1 MRKGFAQAI
10 LFGSWIVCFTAG
22 LAVGGGLRSPNS
34 PPAERAAAAGAK
46 AAAEGAAAPASA
58 PTAAANPP
66 VTPAA
71 AAAAP
76 STTRTTPLTTEEQS
90 TIELF
95 RSASPAVVFI
105 TSIALRRDVW
115 TLNPIEIPAG
125 SGSGFVWDKQGHIV
139 TNFHVI
145 QNANVAEVT
154 LADHTTWKA
163 TLVGAAPDKDLAVLR
178 IEAPASD
185 LHPIPVGGSTDLM
198 VGQSVYAI
206 GNPFGLD
213 QSLTTGVI
221 SALGREIESRTQI
234 PIRDV
239 IQTDA
244 AINPGNSGGPLL
256 DSGGR
261 LIGVNTAIASPSGA
275 SAGVGFAIPVDT
287 VHWVVPHLI
296 EHGKLVRPAL
306 GVHIASN
313 QVAESLGVEGA
324 LVLDVVG
331 GSGAEAAGIRPSRR
345 AASGR
350 VVLGDV
356 IVAVGGEAVKSAS
369 DLSYALERHRVGEK
383 VQVTVLRDQ
392 RRVELQITLMS
403 AS

>member
-1 MRKGFAQAI
+1 VVPTQA
-10 LFGSWIVCFTAG
+10 TQ
-22 LAVGGGLRSPNS
+22 
-34 PPAERAAAAGAK
+34 
-46 AAAEGAAAPASA
+46 
-58 PTAAANPP
+58 PTAAAPSRSPGLNP
-66 VTPAA
+66 
-71 AAAAP
+71 
-76 STTRTTPLTTEEQS
+76 EEQA

-95 RSASPAVVFI
+95 RSASPCVVFI
-105 TSIALRRDVW
+105 TSTALRRDAW

-125 SGSGFVWDKQGHIV
+125 SGTGFVWDKEGHVV

-145 QNANVAEVT
+145 QNANSAEVT
-154 LADHTTWKA
+154 LADHSTWKA
-163 TLVGAAPDKDLAVLR
+163 TLVGAAPEKDLVVLH
-178 IEAPASD
+178 IDAPSAD
-185 LHPIPVGGSTDLM
+185 LHPIPIGGSSELQ
-198 VGQSVYAI
+198 VGQAVYAI

-221 SALGREIESRTQI
+221 SALGREIGSRTQM

-256 DSGGR
+256 DSSGR

-287 VHWVVPHLI
+287 VHWVVPDLI

-306 GVHIASN
+306 GVQVASN
-313 QVAESLGVEGA
+313 PVAQSLGVEGV
-324 LVLDVVG
+324 LVLEVIQ
-331 GSGAEAAGIRPSRR
+331 GSGAQEAGIRPTRR
-345 AASGR
+345 VASGR

-356 IVAVGGEAVKSAS
+356 IVAVDGEPVQNSG
-369 DLSYALERHRVGEK
+369 DLALTLEKKQVGEK
-383 VQVTVLRDQ
+383 VKVTVLRDQ
-392 RRVELQITLMS
+392 KPVELQVRLMS

>member
-1 MRKGFAQAI
+1 VVSTQA
-10 LFGSWIVCFTAG
+10 T
-22 LAVGGGLRSPNS
+22 R
-34 PPAERAAAAGAK
+34 
-46 AAAEGAAAPASA
+46 
-58 PTAAANPP
+58 PTAAA
-66 VTPAA
+66 
-71 AAAAP
+71 P
-76 STTRTTPLTTEEQS
+76 SRSHALTAEEQA

-95 RSASPAVVFI
+95 RSASPGVVFI
-105 TSIALRRDVW
+105 TSTAIRRDAW

-125 SGSGFVWDKQGHIV
+125 SGTGFVWDKEGHIV

-145 QNANVAEVT
+145 QNANSAEVT
-154 LADHTTWKA
+154 LADHSTWKA
-163 TLVGAAPDKDLAVLR
+163 TLVGAAPEKDLVVLH
-178 IEAPASD
+178 IDAPSAD
-185 LHPIPVGGSTDLM
+185 LHPIPVGGSSELM
-198 VGQSVYAI
+198 VGQAVYAI

-221 SALGREIESRTQI
+221 SALGREIGSRTQM

-287 VHWVVPHLI
+287 VHWVVPDLI
-296 EHGKLVRPAL
+296 QHGKLVRPAL
-306 GVHIASN
+306 GVQVASN
-313 QVAESLGVEGA
+313 PVAQSLGVEGV
-324 LVLDVVG
+324 LVLEVIE
-331 GSGAEAAGIRPSRR
+331 GSGAQEAGIRPTRR
-345 AASGR
+345 VASGR

-356 IVAVGGEAVKSAS
+356 IVAVDGEPVQNSG
-369 DLSYALERHRVGEK
+369 DLALMLEKKQIGEK
-383 VQVTVLRDQ
+383 VKVTVLRDQ
-392 RRVELQITLMS
+392 KPVELEIRLMS

>member
-1 MRKGFAQAI
+1 M
-10 LFGSWIVCFTAG
+10 
-22 LAVGGGLRSPNS
+22 
-34 PPAERAAAAGAK
+34 
-46 AAAEGAAAPASA
+46 
-58 PTAAANPP
+58 
-66 VTPAA
+66 
-71 AAAAP
+71 
-76 STTRTTPLTTEEQS
+76 
-90 TIELF
+90 
-95 RSASPAVVFI
+95 
-105 TSIALRRDVW
+105 
-115 TLNPIEIPAG
+115 
-125 SGSGFVWDKQGHIV
+125 
-139 TNFHVI
+139 
-145 QNANVAEVT
+145 
-154 LADHTTWKA
+154 
-163 TLVGAAPDKDLAVLR
+163 
-178 IEAPASD
+178 
-185 LHPIPVGGSTDLM
+185 
-198 VGQSVYAI
+198 YAI

-256 DSGGR
+256 DSAGR

-287 VHWVVPHLI
+287 VNWVVPHLI
-296 EHGKLVRPAL
+296 QHGKLMRPAL
-306 GVHIASN
+306 GVQVASN

-356 IVAVGGEAVKSAS
+356 IVAVDGEAVKSAS
-369 DLSYALERHRVGEK
+369 DLSYALERHKVGEK
-383 VQVTVLRDQ
+383 VRVTVLRNQ
-392 RRVELQITLMS
+392 QRVELQITLMS

>member
-1 MRKGFAQAI
+1 MRKWSAQAI
-10 LFGSWIVCFTAG
+10 VFGSWVACFTAG
-22 LAVGGGLRSPNS
+22 LAVGGGLRAAS
-34 PPAERAAAAGAK
+34 PPPAADPATTGGAPSSPVPSAAGS
-46 AAAEGAAAPASA
+46 PS
-58 PTAAANPP
+58 

-71 AAAAP
+71 APATAAP
-76 STTRTTPLTTEEQS
+76 SIPPALGTLRDEEQA

-95 RSASPAVVFI
+95 RSSSPSVVFI

-115 TLNPIEIPAG
+115 TLNSLEIPAG
-125 SGSGFVWDKQGHIV
+125 SGSGFVWDKRGHIV

-163 TLVGAAPDKDLAVLR
+163 TLVGAAPDKDLAVLH
-178 IEAPASD
+178 IDAPAAS
-185 LHPIPVGGSTDLM
+185 LYPIPVGGSNDLQ
-198 VGQSVYAI
+198 VGQFVYAI

-221 SALGREIESRTQI
+221 SALGREIDSRTQV

-256 DSGGR
+256 NSAGR
-261 LIGVNTAIASPSGA
+261 LIGVNTAIASPSGG

-287 VHWVVPHLI
+287 VHWVVPDLI
-296 EHGKLVRPAL
+296 QHGKLVRPAL
-306 GVHIASN
+306 GVHIAPN
-313 QVAESLGVEGA
+313 QVALSLGVEGA
-324 LVLDVVG
+324 LVLDVVP

-356 IVAVGGEAVKSAS
+356 IVAVDREVVKSGG
-369 DLSYALERHRVGEK
+369 DLALVLEKRRVGEK
-383 VQVTVLRDQ
+383 VQVTVVRDQ

>member
-1 MRKGFAQAI
+1 MRSTLATA
-10 LFGSWIVCFTAG
+10 LVFGSWIACFTAG
-22 LAVGGGLRSPNS
+22 LAVGGGFKGER
-34 PPAERAAAAGAK
+34 PPANEASAGAGQ
-46 AAAEGAAAPASA
+46 ATGTAPAAPAPTPVVQTQAAPPATSA
-58 PTAAANPP
+58 PSALGR
-66 VTPAA
+66 
-71 AAAAP
+71 
-76 STTRTTPLTTEEQS
+76 SHELTHEEQS

-95 RSASPAVVFI
+95 RSASPSVVFI

-115 TLNPIEIPAG
+115 TLNPVEIPAG

-145 QNANVAEVT
+145 QSANAAEVT
-154 LADHTTWKA
+154 LADHSTWKA
-163 TLVGAAPDKDLAVLR
+163 TLVGAAPEKDLAVLH
-178 IEAPASD
+178 IDAPASD
-185 LHPIPVGGSTDLM
+185 LHPIPVGGSSDLL
-198 VGQSVYAI
+198 VGQAVYAI

-221 SALGREIESRTQI
+221 SALGREIESRTQM

-287 VHWVVPHLI
+287 VDWVVPDLI
-296 EHGKLVRPAL
+296 AHGKLVRPAL
-306 GVHIASN
+306 GVQVASN
-313 QVAESLGVEGA
+313 PVAQSLGVEGV
-324 LVLDVVG
+324 LVLEVLQ
-331 GSGAEAAGIRPSRR
+331 GSGAEEAGLRPTRR
-345 AASGR
+345 AASGK
-350 VVLGDV
+350 VLLGDV
-356 IVAVGGEAVKSAS
+356 IVAVDGAPVANGGDLALVLEKRKIGERVK
-369 DLSYALERHRVGEK
+369 
-383 VQVTVLRDQ
+383 VTVVRDQ
-392 RRVELQITLMS
+392 KKVDLQIRLMP

>member
-1 MRKGFAQAI
+1 MRSTLAPA
-10 LFGSWIVCFTAG
+10 LVFGSWIACFTAG
-22 LAVGGGLRSPNS
+22 LAVGGGFKSPH
-34 PPAERAAAAGAK
+34 PPAPE
-46 AAAEGAAAPASA
+46 ASA
-58 PTAAANPP
+58 VASPTGGTVAPPTVVPAQATQPTAAA
-66 VTPAA
+66 
-71 AAAAP
+71 P
-76 STTRTTPLTTEEQS
+76 SRSHVLTAEEQA

-95 RSASPAVVFI
+95 RSASPGVVFI
-105 TSIALRRDVW
+105 TSTAIRRDAW

-125 SGSGFVWDKQGHIV
+125 SGTGFVWDKEGHVV

-145 QNANVAEVT
+145 QNANSAEVT
-154 LADHTTWKA
+154 LADHSTWKA
-163 TLVGAAPDKDLAVLR
+163 TMVGAAPEKDLVVLH
-178 IEAPASD
+178 IDAPSAD
-185 LHPIPVGGSTDLM
+185 LHPIPVGGSSELM
-198 VGQSVYAI
+198 VGQAVYAI

-221 SALGREIESRTQI
+221 SALGREIGSRTQM

-287 VHWVVPHLI
+287 VHWVVPDLI
-296 EHGKLVRPAL
+296 QHGKLMRPAL
-306 GVHIASN
+306 GVQVASN
-313 QVAESLGVEGA
+313 PVTQSLGVEGV
-324 LVLDVVG
+324 LVLDVIQ
-331 GSGAEAAGIRPSRR
+331 GSGAQEAGIRPTRR
-345 AASGR
+345 GASGR

-356 IVAVGGEAVKSAS
+356 IVAVDGEPVRNSG
-369 DLSYALERHRVGEK
+369 DLALMLEKKQVGEK
-383 VQVTVLRDQ
+383 VKVTVLRDQ
-392 RRVELQITLMS
+392 KPVELEIRLMS